1 MLPAGPVVAAVVAV
15 AAIWATAMVVRTYLV
30 VPRLASVAPMPH
42 DQGPRVS
49 VVVAA
54 RNEARHIRAAV
65 ASLLAQDYHDLELIV
80 AEDRSEDATGTI
92 LDGMAA
98 KTPRLAVIHIREL
111 PAGWLG
117 KNHALHAGAARA
129 TGTVLL
135 FVDGD
140 VVVERT
146 AVSRAVAELES
157 GADHVTVAPQM
168 DLPSR
173 LLQAVAVYFLTW
185 GVIAL
190 RIWRVNDPRS
200 SASVGVGA
208 FNMVRRSAYDAVGGH
223 TRIAMRPD
231 DDLML
236 GKVLRRSGARQ
247 RVLFGVGLV
256 GVEWYRTLR
265 EATDGLRKNAFAALH
280 YSVALALAALVLIL
294 GVGVWPF
301 VAVWITAGAARLLY
315 LVAALALMAGYALTA
330 REQRM
335 PLWLTL
341 LYPVAGIIQ
350 IGMVALAVT
359 RTVAAGGI
367 EWRGTFY
374 PLEQLRANRV

>member
-1 MLPAGPVVAAVVAV
+1 MLSAGLIVAAGIAAVAV
-15 AAIWATAMVVRTYLV
+15 WATAMVLRTYAV
-30 VPRLASVAPMPH
+30 VPRLAAVAPMPA
-42 DQGPRVS
+42 DLGPRVS

-54 RNEARHIRAAV
+54 RNEARHIRTAV
-65 ASLLAQDYHDLELIV
+65 ASLLAQNYHDLELIV
-80 AEDRSEDATGTI
+80 VEDRSEDRTGAI
-92 LDGMAA
+92 LDDMAA
-98 KTPRLAVIHIREL
+98 KTSRLTVVHVRDL

-117 KNHALHAGAARA
+117 KNHALHTGAAQA
-129 TGTVLL
+129 SGTVLL

-140 VVVERT
+140 IILERT
-146 AVSRAVAELES
+146 AVSRAVAALES

-185 GVIAL
+185 GTIAL
-190 RIWRVNDPRS
+190 RIWRVNDPTS

-208 FNMVRRSAYDAVGGH
+208 FNMVRASAYRAVDGH

-236 GKVLRRSGARQ
+236 GKILRRSGVRQ

-265 EATDGLRKNAFAALH
+265 EATSGLRKNAFAALR
-280 YSVALALAALVLIL
+280 YSVALFLGALVVSLA
-294 GVGVWPF
+294 VGVWPF
-301 VAVWITAGAARLLY
+301 VAVWVTSGTARLLY
-315 LVAALALMAGYALTA
+315 AVAAVALMGGYALTA
-330 REQRM
+330 HEQRM

-341 LYPVAGIIQ
+341 LYPVAGLLQ
-350 IGMVALAVT
+350 IGMVALAVS
-359 RTVAAGGI
+359 RTLVAGGI

-374 PLEQLRANRV
+374 PLDQLRANRV